1 MNATAFMEELGGL
14 YGSRVVEEFGE
25 IIRLYDF
32 YEGKGQ
38 LWPVNGTLDY
48 LPTVKRTNLI
58 KKLIKAQARF
68 LFGRTPEF
76 SVRAMEKENTQAAQ
90 EMTRFLNRILRENHF
105 GDRLIR
111 AARDCFIGK
120 RVALRLWTDE
130 DGLSI
135 GFRPSLEFL
144 YEPKEDDADKLAKI
158 VFFYQL
164 NTEPTHR
171 KQRIWKQKFVMEQG
185 RCLLSEGIY
194 DGDGRLVESRYDRF
208 DTGLSFIPAY
218 VILND
223 GLSGDLSGE
232 SDVAEL
238 IENQNAYNRLT
249 SDDIDALRFNLFPQ
263 RVATD
268 ASLSSLDKLV
278 IAPGAL
284 IDLQTD
290 PTMMDGKQASMEMLE
305 PKFGYDDRIEH
316 TLSRI
321 KSDMYELLSVPDLS
335 AEQLKGTLSSGQS
348 IRTMYWELLC
358 RCEEKWA
365 CWEAALGWMAY
376 AIFHLAKRMGLASF
390 PDIEWELH
398 IEHGYPLPDDEETER
413 LNDLKEVEAKV
424 RSRRS
429 YMEKWRIA
437 ADPQGE
443 MERIDQTEQTE

>member
-14 YGSRVVEEFGE
+14 YGSRVMEEFGE

-164 NTEPTHR
+164 NTEFGSRNLAWNKGAAFSAKGFTTGTGGW
-171 KQRIWKQKFVMEQG
+171 WKAGTTALTRGFP
-185 RCLLSEGIY
+185 
-194 DGDGRLVESRYDRF
+194 
-208 DTGLSFIPAY
+208 SFRPM
-218 VILND
+218 
-223 GLSGDLSGE
+223 
-232 SDVAEL
+232 
-238 IENQNAYNRLT
+238 
-249 SDDIDALRFNLFPQ
+249 
-263 RVATD
+263 
-268 ASLSSLDKLV
+268 SS
-278 IAPGAL
+278 
-284 IDLQTD
+284 
-290 PTMMDGKQASMEMLE
+290 
-305 PKFGYDDRIEH
+305 
-316 TLSRI
+316 
-321 KSDMYELLSVPDLS
+321 
-335 AEQLKGTLSSGQS
+335 
-348 IRTMYWELLC
+348 
-358 RCEEKWA
+358 
-365 CWEAALGWMAY
+365 
-376 AIFHLAKRMGLASF
+376 
-390 PDIEWELH
+390 
-398 IEHGYPLPDDEETER
+398 
-413 LNDLKEVEAKV
+413 
-424 RSRRS
+424 
-429 YMEKWRIA
+429 
-437 ADPQGE
+437 
-443 MERIDQTEQTE
+443 

>member
-14 YGSRVVEEFGE
+14 YGSRVMEEFGE

-194 DGDGRLVESRYDRF
+194 DGE
-208 DTGLSFIPAY
+208 
-218 VILND
+218 
-223 GLSGDLSGE
+223 
-232 SDVAEL
+232 EL
-238 IENQNAYNRLT
+238 EQE
-249 SDDIDALRFNLFPQ
+249 
-263 RVATD
+263 
-268 ASLSSLDKLV
+268 
-278 IAPGAL
+278 
-284 IDLQTD
+284 
-290 PTMMDGKQASMEMLE
+290 MMVMAG
-305 PKFGYDDRIEH
+305 
-316 TLSRI
+316 
-321 KSDMYELLSVPDLS
+321 
-335 AEQLKGTLSSGQS
+335 LSSG
-348 IRTMYWELLC
+348 
-358 RCEEKWA
+358 
-365 CWEAALGWMAY
+365 
-376 AIFHLAKRMGLASF
+376 
-390 PDIEWELH
+390 
-398 IEHGYPLPDDEETER
+398 
-413 LNDLKEVEAKV
+413 
-424 RSRRS
+424 
-429 YMEKWRIA
+429 
-437 ADPQGE
+437 
-443 MERIDQTEQTE
+443 RIDAVISALRRTGVGRINYKAVLTPTNSQWDSLTLYRELAREHAAMSGKTTL